1 MLGVRN
7 TVCNEFP
14 FIELAKP
21 TLTSIVQK
29 RQYEFY
35 RKCTQDRDC
44 PLIRHIIRQAI
55 INARCSFI
63 NHYINLTERYNSAD
77 EITEKS
83 LQDMRN
89 AIRFKAER
97 GQSRYVTYIALNPTL
112 NRPEIYDLIV
122 PTFKLHHTT
131 RIRMISNDLQ
141 IELGR
146 QKRPPTPAD
155 ERLCVCGEVE
165 TEKHF
170 TQQCSLYT
178 HIRHEYEINH
188 NIELANILNTNFT
201 YDYITELHNCR
212 EIFTHRT

>member
-1 MLGVRN
+1 M
-7 TVCNEFP
+7 
-14 FIELAKP
+14 
-21 TLTSIVQK
+21 
-29 RQYEFY
+29 
-35 RKCTQDRDC
+35 
-44 PLIRHIIRQAI
+44 
-55 INARCSFI
+55 NARCSFI

-83 LQDMRN
+83 LQDMRD
-89 AIRFKAER
+89 AIRFKAGR

-131 RIRMISNDLQ
+131 RIRMISHDLQ

-146 QKRPPTPAD
+146 QKRPPTPAN

-188 NIELANILNTNFT
+188 NIELANILNTSFT

-212 EIFTHRT
+212 EIFTQ